1 MMANES
7 DEQEDDASGTDNLEA
22 DGDLTEDPLFVS
34 QGSLF
39 NEYQSGQLDES
50 DNDTSDPL
58 KDIHPTIVNMYV

>member
-1 MMANES
+1 MIANES

-39 NEYQSGQLDES
+39 NEYQSG
-50 DNDTSDPL
+50 
-58 KDIHPTIVNMYV
+58 